1 MVQCVNELPRL
12 RDRSESM
19 YRRLLVV
26 PFEKRFEGSERKY
39 IKDDYLKRKDVLE
52 YVLYHL
58 LAETDYYELDE
69 PQACAA
75 LLDEFREVNDP
86 VRQFLGDVLPVRVR
100 GLVRTVP
107 LGSGGSDSDNET

>member
-1 MVQCVNELPRL
+1 M
-12 RDRSESM
+12 
-19 YRRLLVV
+19 
-26 PFEKRFEGSERKY
+26 
-39 IKDDYLKRKDVLE
+39 KRKDVLE

-69 PQACAA
+69 PQACVA